1 MEPLD
6 EDMAPEDEMEED
18 TEDTREGLTDQ
29 EEQDLHIAW
38 LIAENML
45 EKGGIDVVLEA
56 QNSSGNPAQVIGQFI
71 AQLIMQIHEGL
82 TDDLALSPR
91 IYFSEN
97 GLVEMIGDYLED
109 EGVDT
114 EIVDD
119 AEVTALSIMQSV
131 AQGNSQR
138 TQPAQQG
145 GALGG

>member
-1 MEPLD
+1 MDPLD
-6 EDMAPEDEMEED
+6 TEEMETEEQV
-18 TEDTREGLTDQ
+18 EDTREGLTDQ

-45 EKGGIDVVLEA
+45 ERGGIDVVLEA
-56 QNSSGNPAQVIGQFI
+56 QNSSGRPAQVIGQFI

-97 GLVEMIGDYLED
+97 GLVELIGDYLED

-114 EIVDD
+114 EVVDD

-131 AQGNSQR
+131 AQGNASKQ
-138 TQPAQQG
+138 QPAPAG
-145 GALGG
+145 GLG